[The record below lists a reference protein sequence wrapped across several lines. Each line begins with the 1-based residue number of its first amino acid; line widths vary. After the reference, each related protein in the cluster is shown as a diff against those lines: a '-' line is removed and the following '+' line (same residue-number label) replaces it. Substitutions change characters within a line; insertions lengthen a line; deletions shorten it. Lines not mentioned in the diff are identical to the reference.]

1 MLKLLSIC
9 GVVALGVVSVTSIP
23 MDMESRETVT
33 TIRPEATTEDTTGR
47 LLSLPVPE
55 KCANS
60 KLFFITIHPVLC
72 DASCVV
78 ELKLEEV

>member
-9 GVVALGVVSVTSIP
+9 GVVALGVVSVMSIP
-23 MDMESRETVT
+23 MDMTESRDTVT

-60 KLFFITIHPVLC
+60 KFYYYLDFRDTLLN
-72 DASCVV
+72 
-78 ELKLEEV
+78 LKYV